1 MQTEQRTSWNVNDY
15 VRAVSSADLTNQ
27 FVDDVYRLLCRTDL
41 SSPGFCLLSLGSDTS
56 SEMLRRFMVSLKRR
70 LQTVHQSRRRLDL
83 VFLSAARFDQQ
94 TTTKLHRDGG
104 PDESFL
110 MLGYE
115 PSEVRSEV
123 VLADYSRCARD
134 MQITPA
140 EFLEQH
146 NPMFGPGAE
155 LLKPYATHVEQFSN
169 EAAQVLL
176 INNSSAALSGDRTTS
191 QGVLH
196 TATVQN
202 PCDDKRRVVNSMMVA
217 SVPLGAA
224 EPVSL
229 VEQDEFLTTTI
240 VRRRGYDRQHLADDQ

>member
-1 MQTEQRTSWNVNDY
+1 MHTESATPWLARDY
-15 VRAVSSADLTNQ
+15 VRDVSSGNVTDELAN
-27 FVDDVYRLLCRTDL
+27 DVYRLVCRTDL
-41 SSPGFCLLSLGSDTS
+41 SSPGFCLLNLGSNAS
-56 SEMLRRFMVSLKRR
+56 SESLRRFMVSLKRQ
-70 LQTVHQSRRRLDL
+70 LQEVHQARRQREL
-83 VFLSAARFDQQ
+83 VLLSAARFDQQ

-104 PDESFL
+104 PDECFL
-110 MLGYE
+110 VLGYE

-134 MQITPA
+134 MRLTPN

-155 LLKPYATHVEQFSN
+155 LLRPYATRVEAFSN

-176 INNSSAALSGDRTTS
+176 INNSSAALSKDGTTW

-196 TATVQN
+196 TATIVN

-217 SVPLGAA
+217 SVPLGTV

-229 VEQDEFLTTTI
+229 SEQDEFITTTT
-240 VRRRGYDRQHLADDQ
+240 VRRRGYDRQHLTDDQ